1 MASGK
6 SMGMQV
12 GLIIS
17 VMLVLILGVVTYVQ
31 FDEGPR
37 SVLISRPRRMRPA
50 RRSPCPGNTSTR
62 STS

>member
-17 VMLVLILGVVTYVQ
+17 VMLVLILGVVTCVQ
-31 FDEGPR
+31 CDEGAKIR
-37 SVLISRPRRMRPA
+37 ADLLTRTDEGGKEKSVY
-50 RRSPCPGNTSTR
+50 GQ
-62 STS
+62 